1 MVFCSSGLET
11 SVTGSDS
18 VKRKVIAYI
27 EEKYSVTCTSKKSWQ
42 ELESRDRSIVLR
54 QLNISWSKSF
64 NSWRVIFSEFLI
76 GLLQEPRNSPKFP
89 VRGYVQ
95 GLLGLAEGQVFL
107 GLDHPCL
114 SRLGKEQET
123 TRFDLFQSKDD
134 FNHQHET
141 LIITGYMD
149 QASAPG
155 IAAKRFVE
163 KGLCE
168 LILLCCQFVTRY
180 YTLM

>member
-76 GLLQEPRNSPKFP
+76 GLLQELRNSPKFP

-107 GLDHPCL
+107 GLNHPCL

-141 LIITGYMD
+141 LIITG
-149 QASAPG
+149 PG
-155 IAAKRFVE
+155 IWIKRLRLGLQRNVLLRRDYVSSFYFVVNS
-163 KGLCE
+163 LHA
-168 LILLCCQFVTRY
+168 ITR
-180 YTLM
+180 

>member
-76 GLLQEPRNSPKFP
+76 GLLQELRNSPKFP